1 MRPWEQAWDE
11 ALYGERGFYRSIEG
25 PAGHFAT
32 SCHGAVG
39 AAFAEAVVA
48 LARREGLR
56 TIVDVGA
63 GRGEL
68 LGRVA
73 ALVTKPGWRFVG
85 VDVVGQPDGLSDGVE
100 WRIARGGGAAP
111 ALRDLGPALVVA
123 NEWLDVVPC
132 GIAQVDGSG
141 EPREVLVDGSGR
153 ESLGGALEPADRAWV
168 DRWWPVAGGVEGGRL
183 EVGRARDEALESLL
197 AQVDSGLVVAIDY
210 GHLAGG
216 RPDGGSLTGYRA
228 GRQVAPVP
236 DGSGDITAHVA
247 MDSLPHDRLVRQ
259 RDALGELGIRGERAA
274 DDLAVRDPAGY
285 LAALQRNSAV
295 SELCGPGLGDF
306 WWAVTRLG

>member
-1 MRPWEQAWDE
+1 MRPWVQAWTE
-11 ALYGERGFYRSIEG
+11 ALYAESGAYRSAAG

-32 SCHGAVG
+32 SCHGAAGSV
-39 AAFAEAVVA
+39 FAEAMVA

-56 TIVDVGA
+56 TIVDIGA

-68 LGRVA
+68 LGRLA
-73 ALVTKPGWRFVG
+73 GLVGSTGWRLVG
-85 VDVVGQPDGLSDGVE
+85 VDVVQPSGLPAGVE
-100 WRIARGGGAAP
+100 WRLAPGGAVVP
-111 ALRDLGPALVVA
+111 DLRDVGPALVVA

-132 GIAQVDGSG
+132 VVAEADASG
-141 EPREVLVDGSGR
+141 VLREVLVDGSGR
-153 ESLGGALEPADRAWV
+153 EALGAPLGAADLAWV
-168 DRWWPVAGGVEGGRL
+168 ARWWPEGQRI
-183 EVGRARDEALESLL
+183 EVGRARDLALEGLL
-197 AQVDSGLVVAIDY
+197 AQVHSGLVVAIDY

-216 RPDGGSLTGYRA
+216 RPAGGSLTGYRA

-236 DGSGDITAHVA
+236 DGRGDITAHVA
-247 MDSLPHDRLVRQ
+247 MDSLRHDRLVRQ

-274 DDLAVRDPAGY
+274 YDLAVRDPAGY

-295 SELCGPGLGDF
+295 AELCGPGLGDF